1 MFTQCTHCQA
11 IFRVNMRELTVS
23 KGLLRCGECLEVFDS
38 SESLST
44 TMQKPFVAS
53 KADTSQTDVQTH
65 TTETISKE
73 KQQTIKALDDWQ
85 NSASK
90 QPTQNQID
98 LRQSP
103 TEAPKVAP
111 TVQSTAP
118 SKMSVK
124 TAPSNAVPEKKIN
137 LQKPAPKNKFQQL
150 LSNIRHAKTTLIAKN
165 KPWHLAIVALLAGL
179 LVFQIAYNYRHLYL
193 DTLKYEPEKIQML
206 NHSVFAHPIEKNVLL
221 ISASIENTADFDQG
235 FPILEVKLTNSKA
248 EIVALRRFSPD
259 EYLDNY
265 SANTLLIKNRATS
278 IKLKIEDPGNQ
289 ATRFQFNFF

>member
-165 KPWHLAIVALLAGL
+165 K
-179 LVFQIAYNYRHLYL
+179 Q
-193 DTLKYEPEKIQML
+193 
-206 NHSVFAHPIEKNVLL
+206 KNVLL